1 MNGRHA
7 ILHTGGFTP
16 FCTAGRTTR
25 CALFQSLRP
34 HDPARETEL
43 DGRNIQFDERIE
55 ASFFVEDDRFKS
67 QWQLGVSLSM
77 TSAAALRAA
86 ADKLTPEKENNSK
99 KQELNADKDGRSPL
113 IRLAIRPFSS
123 RRHVHL
129 LMLLCGELYILFMG
143 LSCPPLPF
151 TSVFV
156 PVITENVPVK
166 FPRNTP
172 LTFDNL
178 IFCVYNKQAR

>member
-16 FCTAGRTTR
+16 FCRARRTTR

-67 QWQLGVSLSM
+67 KWQLGVSLS
-77 TSAAALRAA
+77 AAARSAA
-86 ADKLTPEKENNSK
+86 ADKLTPEKENNSIK
-99 KQELNADKDGRSPL
+99 SK
-113 IRLAIRPFSS
+113 
-123 RRHVHL
+123 
-129 LMLLCGELYILFMG
+129 
-143 LSCPPLPF
+143 
-151 TSVFV
+151 
-156 PVITENVPVK
+156 
-166 FPRNTP
+166 
-172 LTFDNL
+172 
-178 IFCVYNKQAR
+178 

>member
-1 MNGRHA
+1 M
-7 ILHTGGFTP
+7 HTGGFTP

-67 QWQLGVSLSM
+67 KWQLGVSLSM

-86 ADKLTPEKENNSK
+86 ADKLTPK
-99 KQELNADKDGRSPL
+99 KKSTQQKQIMNADEDGRSPL
-113 IRLAIRPFSS
+113 NRLAIRPFSS
-123 RRHVHL
+123 WRHAHL
-129 LMLLCGELYILFMG
+129 LMLLYGELIFLFMG

-178 IFCVYNKQAR
+178 IFCVYNYRAR

>member
-1 MNGRHA
+1 M
-7 ILHTGGFTP
+7 HTGGFTP

-67 QWQLGVSLSM
+67 KWQLGVSLSM

-86 ADKLTPEKENNSK
+86 ADKLTPK
-99 KQELNADKDGRSPL
+99 KK
-113 IRLAIRPFSS
+113 
-123 RRHVHL
+123 
-129 LMLLCGELYILFMG
+129 
-143 LSCPPLPF
+143 
-151 TSVFV
+151 
-156 PVITENVPVK
+156 ITQTK
-166 FPRNTP
+166 
-172 LTFDNL
+172 
-178 IFCVYNKQAR
+178 